1 MSGKRASYVVD
12 NEEEEPEPEPLE
24 VVISADSMD
33 ALRAESRRQGISIDQ
48 VIDKLCASIDSEDQN
63 GPG

>member
-1 MSGKRASYVVD
+1 MSEKRVRYVVD
-12 NEEEEPEPEPLE
+12 NEMEEPEPLE
-24 VVISADSMD
+24 VVMSADSMD

-48 VIDKLCASIDSEDQN
+48 VIDKLCANIDSENQN

>member
-1 MSGKRASYVVD
+1 MSEKRTSYVVD
-12 NEEEEPEPEPLE
+12 NEMEEPEPLE
-24 VVISADSMD
+24 VVMSADSMD

>member
-1 MSGKRASYVVD
+1 MSEKRASYVVD
-12 NEEEEPEPEPLE
+12 NEEEEPEPLE

-33 ALRAESRRQGISIDQ
+33 ALRAESRRLGISIDQ
-48 VIDKLCASIDSEDQN
+48 VIDKLCANIHSENQN